1 MLKTKDKEK
10 IIGEHRVHEKDTGS
24 PEVQIALI
32 SEEIG
37 KLLLHMKKHAKDFS
51 SKRALLKLV
60 AKRRTLLS
68 YLKREDPKRHSS
80 FVKKL
85 GLKA

>member
-1 MLKTKDKEK
+1 MLKQKEK
-10 IIGEHRVHEKDTGS
+10 VKVIEKYKVHTSDTGS

-37 KLLLHMKKHAKDFS
+37 RLLLHLKKHAKDFS

-60 AKRRTLLS
+60 ARRRTLLA
-68 YLKREDPKRHSS
+68 YLKQEDPKRHSV

>member
-1 MLKTKDKEK
+1 MLKQQDKLKVIEK
-10 IIGEHRVHEKDTGS
+10 YKVHEKDTGS

-37 KLLLHMKKHAKDFS
+37 RLLSHLKKHAKDFS

-60 AKRRTLLS
+60 AKRRTLLG
-68 YLKREDPKRHSS
+68 YLKRENPKRHAS
-80 FVKKL
+80 FVKAL
-85 GLKA
+85 GIKA

>member
-10 IIGEHRVHEKDTGS
+10 LIAEYKTHPTDTGS
-24 PEVQIALI
+24 TEVQIALI
-32 SEEIG
+32 SEEIDRLVSHL
-37 KLLLHMKKHAKDFS
+37 KRHKKDFG

-68 YLKREDPKRHSS
+68 YLKRKSSKRHGALA
-80 FVKKL
+80 KKI
-85 GLKA
+85 GIST